1 VKAMAAPNYARVS
14 EGLKLF
20 RDATLGFIVAE
31 LKRAHGELNW
41 WADGIAKYFK
51 KDDLD
56 HLKELWEKRGEKLSV
71 LPARAAELH
80 EMLDIN
86 HFRNIIEGNW
96 KDIFVHTLKD
106 HKVVSWLQDVIDAR
120 NTWAHPP
127 SGDIKA
133 ADANAVLH
141 TCARIVD
148 RFDKAA
154 CRQLE
159 ELRDAKT
166 VESKPERLPHW
177 WEIATPHR
185 DFQKANFDESLFAA
199 DLGYVVQGVGAKEYV
214 DPQVFFER
222 TYPTRGIR
230 ELIKNTLERVRGRA
244 GDPVVQVQT
253 PFGGGKTHVLVSL
266 YHLFNSPDEAQ
277 KVDWI
282 RETLQ
287 ELGLAKI
294 PDARVIVIDAARLST
309 GPAEKEDGAAVNT
322 IWGEMAWQVGGGPLL
337 MKAMADSDS
346 SRTAPGKDAIDQV
359 LDAAAPA
366 VLLFDEVLGY
376 LTKAADVS
384 LKTTTLAKQTIQFFQ
399 ELSTAVANHPG
410 VGMVFTLPVS
420 PREASSAQM
429 KQVRGALTQTM
440 DEFREQELTA
450 ELEHRIRRVESVWQ
464 PLEGEEI
471 FEVVRRRLFADLGDP
486 AVHARVA
493 EAYWQIY
500 EKHRDTVASD
510 AHDLDYKRLLEK
522 SYPLHPE
529 LVKILYLKWSSL
541 DGFQK
546 TRGVLRFLGMVV
558 ADCWRQKLEAPLIHP
573 SHVNLD
579 NKRIRPEVV
588 RLLRQGNFE
597 PVIASDIAGPS
608 AKAPGMDDT
617 SEEVLGGVGPAVGTA
632 TAVFMHSFGGAGAER
647 RGATEPE
654 LQLATLLPGLSP
666 AVVGSV
672 LPKLSKRLW
681 FFHAEADY
689 YRFDANPNLI
699 RIIDAREEALWADR
713 EGQVDRLVE
722 AALQQAVGRGIFR
735 PYLWPKSHRDVDDS
749 PALSLVVMHDA
760 IVCAGGPEWE
770 GKGQAVVEEWWKRHG
785 NTPRKF
791 QNALVFLLADET
803 ERENMRAAG
812 RRHLACQAV
821 KADVGTYKQLTDNQQ
836 QQLDEMIKEARDALP
851 MSIASSYRHVAY
863 PTKEA
868 LKLVDFGAR
877 AYTGPGVLQERV
889 KGKLE
894 EAGIEKLVSRVD
906 PQLLATDKYGIWPD
920 RDAPLNLKQLAEW
933 FPQYPYLPM
942 LSSEDALRETVAKGV
957 RDGILA
963 LAYGEPPDFE
973 AANVKYKR
981 PSFSAM
987 EVEVTESA
995 WLLRPH
1001 IAEKYIAP
1009 EPPRPPE
1016 GGPEEEEE
1024 AATQGVRATATV
1036 AEAEPRYREV
1046 HIEIEGW
1053 ENWNDL
1059 LRYVIRPLS
1068 DQGLAPRVRITIDA
1082 DSVAG
1087 MPAKLLRDQIEVS
1100 LQQLGIRYT
1109 LDAKPQ

>member
-1 VKAMAAPNYARVS
+1 VKEMAAPNYARVS
-14 EGLKLF
+14 EGFKLF

-31 LKRAHGELNW
+31 LKRAHGDLHW
-41 WADGIAKYFK
+41 WEQGVAKHFK
-51 KDDLD
+51 KEDLD
-56 HLKELWEKRGEKLSV
+56 HLKELFEKRGQKLSV
-71 LPARAAELH
+71 LPIRASELH
-80 EMLDIN
+80 EMLDIS
-86 HFRNIIEGNW
+86 HFRPIIEGNW
-96 KDIFVHTLKD
+96 KEVFETTLRDRKALA
-106 HKVVSWLQDVIDAR
+106 WLQEVIDAR
-120 NTWAHPP
+120 NVWAHPP

-133 ADANAVLH
+133 ADANRLLD
-141 TCARIVD
+141 TCARIAAL
-148 RFDKAA
+148 FDEATS
-154 CRQLE
+154 RRLE
-159 ELRDAKT
+159 ELRDAKAP
-166 VESKPERLPHW
+166 EARPERLPYW
-177 WEIATPHR
+177 WEIAKPHR
-185 DFQKANFDESLFAA
+185 DFQQANFDESLFAV
-199 DLGYVVQGVGAKEYV
+199 DLGYVAQGVGAKEYV
-214 DPQVFFER
+214 EPEAFFRR

-253 PFGGGKTHVLVSL
+253 PFGGGKTHVLVAL
-266 YHLFNSPDEAQ
+266 YHLFNSPEVARR
-277 KVDWI
+277 VDWVGK
-282 RETLQ
+282 LLD
-287 ELGLAKI
+287 ELGLEDVPKI
-294 PDARVIVIDAARLST
+294 KLVVIDGARLGT
-309 GPAEKEDGAAVNT
+309 GPSEKPDGASVAT
-322 IWGEMAWQVGGGPLL
+322 LWGEMAWQVGGGPLF
-337 MKAMADSDS
+337 MRAMADADS
-346 SRTAPGKDAIDQV
+346 SRTAPGKDAIDSV
-359 LDAAAPA
+359 LDAAGPA

-399 ELSTAVANHPG
+399 ELSTAVANHP
-410 VGMVFTLPVS
+410 VAAMVFTLPVS
-420 PREASSAQM
+420 PREASLAHV
-429 KQVRGALTQTM
+429 KQAKEALTRSM
-440 DEFREQELTA
+440 DEFKEQELHA
-450 ELEHRIRRVESVWQ
+450 ELGHRIRRVESVWQ

-486 AVHARVA
+486 AVHGRVA
-493 EAYWQIY
+493 EAYWQMY

-541 DGFQK
+541 DGFQR

-558 ADCWRQKLEAPLIHP
+558 ADCWRRKLETPLIHP

-632 TAVFMHSFGGAGAER
+632 TAVFMHSFGGAGEER

-681 FFHAEADY
+681 FFHSEADY

-713 EGQVDRLVE
+713 EGQVDRLIE
-722 AALQQAVGRGIFR
+722 ATLQQAVGRGIFR
-735 PYLWPKSHRDVDDS
+735 AYLWTKSHRDVDDS
-749 PALSLVVMHDA
+749 PALSLVVMHDS
-760 IVCAGGPEWE
+760 VVSAGGPEWE

-785 NTPRKF
+785 NTPRKY

-851 MSIASSYRHVAY
+851 MSITSSYRHVAY

-894 EAGIEKLVSRVD
+894 EAGIEKLVSQVD
-906 PQLLATDKYGIWPD
+906 PQLLVTNRLEVWPD

-995 WLLRPH
+995 WLLRSH
-1001 IAEKYIAP
+1001 VAEKLTVREI
-1009 EPPRPPE
+1009 
-1016 GGPEEEEE
+1016 EEVGEEVGE
-1024 AATQGVRATATV
+1024 KVGEEV
-1036 AEAEPRYREV
+1036 AEEIGREVREPRYQEV

-1059 LRYVIRPLS
+1059 LRYVIKPLS
-1068 DQGLAPRVRITIDA
+1068 DQGFVPDVRITIDTRSA
-1082 DSVAG
+1082 EGV
-1087 MPAKLLRDQIEVS
+1087 PAKLLRDQIEVS

-1109 LDAKPQ
+1109 LDTKAL